1 MDERTLKRIRR
12 QIILDELLSRISL
25 VAAFVSLVVAFINF
39 LEIKG

>member
-25 VAAFVSLVVAFINF
+25 AAAFVSLVVAFINF